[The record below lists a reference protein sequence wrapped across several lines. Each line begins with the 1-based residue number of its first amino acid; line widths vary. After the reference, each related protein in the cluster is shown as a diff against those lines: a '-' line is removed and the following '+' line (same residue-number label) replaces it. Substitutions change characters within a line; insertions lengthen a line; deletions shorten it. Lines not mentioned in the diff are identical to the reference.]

1 MKSHL
6 VERVLGNEDEY
17 DLDYDETFAPAAK
30 MFTMQTILALT
41 TS

>member
-6 VERVLGNEDEY
+6 VERVLGNEEEY
-17 DLDYDETFAPAAK
+17 GLDYDETFAPTAK
-30 MFTMQTILALT
+30 MFTMQTIRALA